1 MTSNVGSN
9 FILEN
14 EKNSVE
20 KVIKELQKVFR
31 PEFINRIDET
41 IIFNTLSESV
51 IEKIIVKEL
60 NNLSKRVYENQEIT
74 IKFDSKIN
82 KYVLE
87 KGYNKIFG
95 ARPINR
101 LIKNDIESFIAK
113 KIISG
118 DMKKDQVYE
127 LTCDKNGNVRLI
139 DDLLN

>member
-1 MTSNVGSN
+1 MDAVKHN
-9 FILEN
+9 
-14 EKNSVE
+14 
-20 KVIKELQKVFR
+20 FR

-41 IIFNTLSESV
+41 IIFNTLNVSV

-60 NNLSKRVYENQEIT
+60 NNLSKRVYENQEIN